1 MVLVSVCVCWSGVG
15 QDQPGHAL
23 EPGPLHREPDPAGAR
38 VAQHHRR
45 VRPGH
50 QRVLRDRAPQD
61 RRRLLRNARARGLP
75 VRLAGV

>member
-1 MVLVSVCVCWSGVG
+1 MCVCWSGVG
-15 QDQPGHAL
+15 QDQPRHAL

-45 VRPGH
+45 VRRGH
-50 QRVLRDRAPQD
+50 QRMLRDRTPQD
-61 RRRLLRNARARGLP
+61 RRRLLRDARARGLS